1 MSNQSDFIR
10 YPKSLD
16 AVKYASRRYYNPNTG
31 EEISRWQMQTLQA
44 GGITPKERSI
54 IRRSQGVMTDS
65 YRKFKK
71 TLGLER
77 RYKAAQAV
85 VQGKK
90 MRDIKTRGA
99 GAKDFKQLKK
109 ELIKINSH
117 KNVNKSANGKLAKL
131 LVRMGLRQKEWTM
144 PVGESPDKEENE
156 SLS

>member
-1 MSNQSDFIR
+1 MNQSDFIR
-10 YPKSLD
+10 FPKSLD
-16 AVKYASRRYYNPNTG
+16 AKKYASRRYYNPNTG

-54 IRRSQGVMTDS
+54 IRRSQGIVTDS
-65 YRKFKK
+65 YRKFKR

-85 VQGKK
+85 SQGKK
-90 MRDIKTRGA
+90 MKDIKTRGKNA
-99 GAKDFKQLKK
+99 DDFKKLKK
-109 ELIKINSH
+109 ELIKINRH
-117 KNVNKSANGKLAKL
+117 KNVDKSANGKLAKL
-131 LVRMGLRQKEWTM
+131 LVRMGLRQKDWTM